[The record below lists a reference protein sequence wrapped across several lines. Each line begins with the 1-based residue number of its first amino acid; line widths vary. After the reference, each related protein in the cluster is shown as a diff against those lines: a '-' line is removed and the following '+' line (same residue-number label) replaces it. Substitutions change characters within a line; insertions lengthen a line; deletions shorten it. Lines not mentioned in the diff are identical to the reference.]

1 MDTVYIVY
9 YIAGSYLRQTQVD
22 GDCLYRNIWCTTG
35 FYIGTTSIYTVN
47 DISDGCSSTVSSFA
61 DDVKIFR
68 KIKSTPDSDVLQN
81 DLKLL
86 EIFGERLENVF

>member
-1 MDTVYIVY
+1 MCYVVFGRLPRLGLAAYLE
-9 YIAGSYLRQTQVD
+9 GSIL
-22 GDCLYRNIWCTTG
+22 GPLLFILY
-35 FYIGTTSIYTVN
+35 VN

-68 KIKSTPDSDVLQN
+68 KIKSTSASDVLQN

-86 EIFGERLENVF
+86 EIWAKRWKMCFNVKKM